1 MSTPTLDRLSP
12 VFVRGILP
20 GGRQLLKQLKKKALY
35 HWVGAFFLSC
45 TLVPFSWAEVGAEA
59 NCFIKGRSEAV
70 VWDYIV
76 DGDTL
81 WLEDGR
87 KVRFA
92 SVNAPEVE
100 HDGLAPEPFGDQATE
115 ALRGLLK
122 SSSRLQ
128 MQRAERGEDQHGR
141 VLAHLFMPDGRSLEA
156 ILLEKGLAF
165 QLFSEDHNAYND
177 CFSER
182 ENNARKAGRGVWSK
196 PPVLDIS
203 QQSITSGFHL
213 VSGIVM
219 AVRAP
224 RDSDYYW
231 VDLNGPLV
239 LRVHKSGADERWLR
253 NAIGRKI
260 EARGW
265 AMESSR
271 RKRGSKKYKP
281 WVMGIYHYLA
291 IKRIN

>member
-1 MSTPTLDRLSP
+1 MPTLDRLSP
-12 VFVRGILP
+12 VFVRGSLP
-20 GGRQLLKQLKKKALY
+20 GGRLLRLKQLKKKALY

-45 TLVPFSWAEVGAEA
+45 TFVPFSWAEVDAEA

-87 KVRFA
+87 KVRLA
-92 SVNAPEVE
+92 SVNTPETA
-100 HDGLAPEPFGDQATE
+100 HDGLKDEPFGDQATE

-122 SSSRLQ
+122 NSPRLQ
-128 MQRAERGEDQHGR
+128 MQRAERGEDKHGR
-141 VLAHLFMPDGRSLEA
+141 VLAHLFMPDGRSVEA

-165 QLFSEDHNAYND
+165 QLFPDDRSAYND

-182 ENNARKAGRGVWSK
+182 ENDARKAGRGVWSK
-196 PPVLDIS
+196 HPVLDIS
-203 QQSITSGFHL
+203 HQPMTSGFHL

-239 LRVHKSGADERWLR
+239 LRVLKSGADERWLR

-265 AMESSR
+265 VMKSTP
-271 RKRGSKKYKP
+271 RKRESKKYKP
-281 WVMGIYHYLA
+281 WIMGIYHSPA

>member
-1 MSTPTLDRLSP
+1 MPTRSRFSP
-12 VFVRGILP
+12 AFVRGVLP
-20 GGRQLLKQLKKKALY
+20 GDRQLLKQRVKKALY
-35 HWVGAFFLSC
+35 HWVSAFFLGC
-45 TLVPFSWAEVGAEA
+45 TLVPFSWAEVDVQA

-81 WLEDGR
+81 WLRDGR

-92 SVNAPEVE
+92 SVNAPEVA
-100 HDGLAPEPFGDQATE
+100 HDGLAPEPFGDQATNV
-115 ALRGLLK
+115 LRELLR

-141 VLAHLFMPDGRSLEA
+141 VLAHLFMPDGRSVEA
-156 ILLEKGLAF
+156 ILLQKGLAF
-165 QLFSEDHNAYND
+165 QLFPDAHNAYNH

-182 ENNARKAGRGVWSK
+182 ENDARKAGRGVWSK
-196 PPVLDIS
+196 QPVLDITR
-203 QQSITSGFHL
+203 QPMTSGFHL
-213 VSGIVM
+213 ISGIIM
-219 AVRAP
+219 AVSAP

-239 LRVHKSGADERWLR
+239 LRVLKSGADERWLR

-265 AMESSR
+265 VMESSR

-281 WVMGIYHYLA
+281 WVMGIYHSLA